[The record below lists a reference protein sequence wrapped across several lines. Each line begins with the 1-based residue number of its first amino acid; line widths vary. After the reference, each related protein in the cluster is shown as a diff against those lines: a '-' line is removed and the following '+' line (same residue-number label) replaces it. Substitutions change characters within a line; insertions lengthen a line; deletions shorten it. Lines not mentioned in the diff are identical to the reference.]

1 MRLAPPVD
9 TAAACAMV
17 EGAIKK
23 AEKEIAGVKGSYVL
37 TGDRPYVEKDPDSPL
52 LSRLKEAVKAVVG
65 EEAAVGTFNGYT
77 DTAVAAGMLGNHNC
91 MSYGPGSLELA
102 HKPNESVPYEDVKR
116 VQGVLTEPAGNI
128 LWRKP
133 M

>member
-52 LSRLKEAVKAVVG
+52 LSRLKEAVKAVV
-65 EEAAVGTFNGYT
+65 ER
-77 DTAVAAGMLGNHNC
+77 
-91 MSYGPGSLELA
+91 
-102 HKPNESVPYEDVKR
+102 KR
-116 VQGVLTEPAGNI
+116 
-128 LWRKP
+128 R
-133 M
+133 

>member
-1 MRLAPPVD
+1 M
-9 TAAACAMV
+9 
-17 EGAIKK
+17 
-23 AEKEIAGVKGSYVL
+23 L

-77 DTAVAAGMLGNHNC
+77 DTAVVAGMLGNHNC
-91 MSYGPGSLELA
+91 MSYGPGSWSWLISLM
-102 HKPNESVPYEDVKR
+102 NPYLMK
-116 VQGVLTEPAGNI
+116 
-128 LWRKP
+128 

>member
-52 LSRLKEAVKAVVG
+52 LSRLKEAVR
-65 EEAAVGTFNGYT
+65 
-77 DTAVAAGMLGNHNC
+77 
-91 MSYGPGSLELA
+91 P
-102 HKPNESVPYEDVKR
+102 
-116 VQGVLTEPAGNI
+116 
-128 LWRKP
+128 LWRGSGGRNL
-133 M
+133 